1 MKLVSRIN
9 ASFKKIDYGS
19 IFFLVKKL
27 KQRWG
32 GPRGV
37 CQKTRLFTGFF
48 PDPFPIVSY
57 EIRKCSFGSSQIL
70 FFFTFFGIFV
80 GDDANDDD
88 DGDDGEFI
96 CPR

>member
-1 MKLVSRIN
+1 MKLENVVLDQVK
-9 ASFKKIDYGS
+9 SF
-19 IFFLVKKL
+19 
-27 KQRWG
+27 
-32 GPRGV
+32 
-37 CQKTRLFTGFF
+37 
-48 PDPFPIVSY
+48 
-57 EIRKCSFGSSQIL
+57 